1 MAKEA
6 KEAKEAREAKEDVRL
21 EAWRALLLA
30 HDAAVRAIE
39 ADLRRAGTIP
49 LTWYDVLLEL
59 QAARGGTAS
68 GGGDGGLRMQDLSD
82 RVVLSRTRVSRLV
95 DEMAAVGL
103 VDKRQDSGDK
113 RVNWASITEDGV
125 RALEETAPAYRRT
138 IERYFAAYVSEDEAR
153 VIADALHR
161 VVRGDGVS
169 MEWKPLR
176 G

>member
-1 MAKEA
+1 M
-6 KEAKEAREAKEDVRL
+6 AKEAREAKEDVRL

-30 HDAAVRAIE
+30 HDAAIRAIE
-39 ADLRRAGTIP
+39 ADLRRTGTIP

-59 QAARGGTAS
+59 RAA
-68 GGGDGGLRMQDLSD
+68 DGGLRMQDLSD

-95 DEMAAVGL
+95 DEMAAAGL
-103 VDKRQDSGDK
+103 VEKRQDAGDK

-125 RALEETAPAYRRT
+125 RALEETAPAYRRA